1 MQVNVTANGSYI
13 LKAKFEVD
21 GQELYAFLPIIA
33 QTTPKLDP
41 DSGFYQVVYNSN
53 GRAPVYPER
62 LFKLKDEYDTVSWG
76 VVGSNLKIEEST
88 GGTCKVTANEVRVM
102 DSIDYIT
109 ATVGGSTIEIPIL
122 CVINRYE
129 NAAINGWDGTD
140 IAATDGV
147 LLAPQGGFGKKETG
161 GSFTG
166 VVLGTEKTSEGGE
179 KSGLFGYKA
188 GEKTF
193 FIDADGGHGI
203 FNGNLYAGKT
213 SKTFENEV

>member
-1 MQVNVTANGSYI
+1 
-13 LKAKFEVD
+13 
-21 GQELYAFLPIIA
+21 LPIIA

-62 LFKLKDEYDTVSWG
+62 LFKLQGEYNNVSWNVG
-76 VVGSNLKIEEST
+76 KVTEEKGSNLKIEERT

-109 ATVGGSTIEIPIL
+109 ATAGGSTIEIPIL

-140 IAATDGV
+140 IATTNGV
-147 LLAPQGGFGKKETG
+147 LLAP
-161 GSFTG
+161 
-166 VVLGTEKTSEGGE
+166 
-179 KSGLFGYKA
+179 
-188 GEKTF
+188 
-193 FIDADGGHGI
+193 
-203 FNGNLYAGKT
+203 
-213 SKTFENEV
+213 